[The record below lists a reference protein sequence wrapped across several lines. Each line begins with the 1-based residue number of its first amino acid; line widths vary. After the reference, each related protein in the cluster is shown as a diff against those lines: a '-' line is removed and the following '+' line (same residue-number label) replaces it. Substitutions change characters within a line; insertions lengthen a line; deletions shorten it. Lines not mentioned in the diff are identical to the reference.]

1 MMKISYF
8 FLLVLLAFCGRAS
21 ASDVVWFQ
29 GSKPVSYCVEGKSST
44 VVGIALDMFSSDM
57 QQVTGYMAES
67 QKNNAVIRICQL
79 DKNAGAANR
88 LRKLGV
94 PVDDVQGK
102 HDAFY
107 LGTVN
112 GQVLVVGANGR
123 GCAYGILELSR
134 MAGVSPWIW
143 WGDVMPEKKSRLT
156 MPESFSTLQA
166 PSVEYRGIFINDEDW
181 SLRNWA
187 WKHYENNG
195 TFGQMGPKTYKAIF
209 QLLLRLRANAIWP
222 GMHTGTPGFFTIPGN
237 KEMADSCG
245 ILIGTSHCEPL
256 LRNNVAE
263 WDHVLRGP
271 YNYITNREQVQQYW
285 IERLKE
291 VKGSEE
297 FFTIG
302 MRGIHDGSM
311 EGVKTKQEKLDGLQQ
326 VIDDQ
331 REMIRKYY
339 NKDIEKVPQVFI
351 PYKEVLEILESGLK
365 VPDDV
370 TLMWCDDNYGYMTR
384 LSDAEQQ
391 QRKGG
396 GGVYYHLSY
405 WGRPHDYMW
414 LTTTQ
419 PGLVYSEMK
428 AAYDHNCRKLWIVN
442 VHDPKVAAYDLEF
455 FLDMAWDINSIRPNT
470 INQHLERWLCT
481 QFGEKA
487 GMKLA
492 PAMREFYRL
501 CGIRKPE
508 FMGWTQVELDKKLY
522 PRGRSQVIDTEFSE
536 SAFGNELNRY
546 LSDYDKIALQVG
558 EAKRLIRP
566 ELSDAYF
573 AAVQYPVLA
582 SQAMAEKMLYAQRA
596 RSRYLGQTDKAMEG
610 RQDYMYAMS
619 WASMKAYRRIQE
631 LTDRYNKL
639 GGGKWKGIM
648 NMMPRDLNV
657 FNPPILPYLP
667 TDDEVKNTKHINM
680 ISLDHNN
687 NFDRTDVVACNACD
701 FNSQLSSSNSQ
712 LIQMLGHSMNAVSI
726 PKGGELVYHFTTQM
740 EGDATLYT
748 AMIPT
753 QPNDKGDL
761 RYQVTLDDQPPVV
774 VSLKEKYRSEFWKT
788 SVLRGQALKQMPVK
802 VSKGQHTL
810 KIKALDDHIIMD
822 QWMLDFKVGR
832 KFYVIP
838 VN

>member
-1 MMKISYF
+1 MLRLRLTVLTS
-8 FLLVLLAFCGRAS
+8 LLAICMGMA
-21 ASDVVWFQ
+21 ATDIVWFDGTHPITYQ
-29 GSKPVSYCVEGKSST
+29 LVGKTDPVVK
-44 VVGIALDMFSSDM
+44 IALQMWSDDME
-57 QQVTGYMAES
+57 QVTGMRPVTSKKAR
-67 QKNNAVIRICQL
+67 IRI
-79 DKNAGAANR
+79 
-88 LRKLGV
+88 
-94 PVDDVQGK
+94 VQGK
-102 HDAFY
+102 
-107 LGTVN
+107 GTDDGFRLSVKN
-112 GQVLVVGANGR
+112 GQILVEGHNGR
-123 GCAYGILELSR
+123 GAAYGLLELSR
-134 MAGVSPWIW
+134 MAGVSPWVW
-143 WGDVMPEKKSRLT
+143 WGDVVPERRARLSL
-156 MPESFSTLQA
+156 PETFQMEHT
-166 PSVEYRGIFINDEDW
+166 PSVAYRGIFINDEDW

-187 WKHYENNG
+187 WKHYEK
-195 TFGQMGPKTYKAIF
+195 TDQFGAMGPKTYKAIF

-222 GMHTGTPGFFTIPGN
+222 GMHTGTPGFFTIKGN

-263 WDHVLRGP
+263 WDHAKRGA

-331 REMIRKYY
+331 RELIRKYY
-339 NKDIEKVPQVFI
+339 NKNVEKVPQVFI
-351 PYKEVLEILESGLK
+351 PYKEVLEIMESGLK

-391 QRKGG
+391 KRSGG

-455 FLDMAWDINSIRPNT
+455 FLDMAWDIDAINPNT
-470 INQHLERWLCT
+470 INQHLENWLCR

-487 GMKLA
+487 GKKLA
-492 PAMREFYRL
+492 PAMHDFYRL

-546 LSDYDKIALQVG
+546 LSDYDKIAQQVS
-558 EAKRLIRP
+558 ETKRLVRP
-566 ELSDAYF
+566 ELADAYF
-573 AAVQYPVLA
+573 AAIQYPVLA
-582 SQAMAEKMLYAQRA
+582 AQAMAEKMLYAQRA

-619 WASMKAYRRIQE
+619 WASMKAYRRIQAF
-631 LTDRYNKL
+631 TDRYNNM

-667 TDDEVKNTKHINM
+667 TDEEIKNTKYVNL
-680 ISLDHNN
+680 ISLKYDD
-687 NFDRTDVVACNACD
+687 NFDRSDVMACNAADHDAASRGC
-701 FNSQLSSSNSQ
+701 QP
-712 LIQMLGHSMNAVSI
+712 IQMLGHSMNAVSI
-726 PKGGELVYHFTTQM
+726 PKGSELVYHFTTQK

-761 RYQVTLDDQPPVV
+761 RYQVTLDDQAPVV
-774 VSLKEKYRSEFWKT
+774 ISLKEKYRSEFWKT
-788 SVLRGQALKQMPVK
+788 SVLRGQALKTTPAK

-810 KIKALDDHIIMD
+810 KVKALDDHIIMD
-822 QWMLDFKVGR
+822 QWMLDFKKDR

-838 VN
+838 VVK